1 MILYVI
7 GEILLVIGAVFL
19 FLASLGLIRMPDVY
33 NRMQAGTKG
42 TTFGAIMSILG
53 IGLMKPEWFIKSFI
67 IVLFILLTNPIS
79 SNLLIRAAHRI
90 KIPLAK
96 EAADEYKQDK
106 EKGVIE

>member
-42 TTFGAIMSILG
+42 TTFGSIMSILG
-53 IGLMKPEWFIKSFI
+53 IGLMKPEWFVKSFI

-96 EAADEYKQDK
+96 KAADEYKQDK